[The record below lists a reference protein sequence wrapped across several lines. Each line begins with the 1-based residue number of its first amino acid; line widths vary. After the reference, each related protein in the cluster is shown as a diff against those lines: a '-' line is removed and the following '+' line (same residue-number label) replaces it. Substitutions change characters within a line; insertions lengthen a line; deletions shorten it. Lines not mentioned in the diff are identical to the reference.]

1 MEKERIYYWDNLKC
15 FLIFLVVLG
24 HFLIPVMNRGRSLQA
39 TYYFVYLFHMPAFIL
54 VSGYFAKNY
63 LKKDVPNVNKLFGFL
78 ILYVVYKGLIWLTD
92 SLLIGKM
99 ADFDLFSETSAPW
112 YLLGMFT
119 WYMILPVF
127 AKFKSG
133 VSISIAVLFGLLIG
147 FEDQFGPFLC
157 LSKSIIFLP
166 FFLVGYYLK
175 EDIVQK
181 LTSRK
186 MRITS
191 AIILIICA
199 ISIVSNLQVLK
210 SFEGMLYGNRQYSIF
225 SSVVSL
231 KQAMLVRGLWY
242 IIAFIMVFA
251 VMSLIPRRKLKISY
265 IGSRTLSIYIVH
277 RIIRQVF
284 SHYKVYQMV
293 ASGGIMLLL
302 FCIAVSVLVTF
313 ILSGKILF
321 KIFNKA
327 FLINYDKLKIKD
339 SREE

>member
-15 FLIFLVVLG
+15 LLIFLVVLG
-24 HFLIPVMNRGRSLQA
+24 HFLVPVMNRGRSLQA

-63 LKKDVPNVNKLFGFL
+63 LKKDVPNVNKLLGFL

-92 SLLIGKM
+92 SLLIGKI

-112 YLLGMFT
+112 YLFGMFT
-119 WYMILPVF
+119 WYMVLPVF

-157 LSKSIIFLP
+157 LSRIIIFLP

-181 LTSRK
+181 LTLRK

-191 AIILIICA
+191 AIVLIICA
-199 ISIVSNLQVLK
+199 ICIVSNLQVLK

-225 SSVVSL
+225 SSVVSM

-277 RIIRQVF
+277 RIIRQIF
-284 SHYKVYQMV
+284 SYYKVYQMV

-302 FCIAVSVLVTF
+302 FCMAVSVLLTF
-313 ILSGKILF
+313 ILSGKTLCT
-321 KIFNKA
+321 IFNKA
-327 FLINYDKLKIKD
+327 FLINYDKLKIKN
-339 SREE
+339 SKEE